1 MNAYRISIRR
11 ILILAV
17 RVMRQVLRDRR
28 TIALIVFGPIFVLS
42 LGSILFRSKPAAVPV
57 GMVNEDQGISSPQV
71 GSVNLGQRMADELA
85 AGDSIRLVVMDRSEL
100 DSSLRDG
107 TVKAVI
113 VFPEDFTASFLK
125 NHQVA
130 LDLRLEGSEPTRSMA
145 ITAYV
150 TQAAMK
156 TLAGLAGTGL
166 GMPGSAQA
174 TPGEPVLPVS
184 VQATYLYGGEQFDTM
199 DYIAPV
205 YIALLGMFFV
215 FLLACVAF
223 LRERSQGTIERLSA
237 TPASRF
243 EIVMGYM
250 LGLGLF
256 GLIQVTVILFFT
268 VWVIGI
274 HYYGNLALI
283 LLIVAIMAVVGVLLG
298 ILASAFARNEFQ
310 AIQFIPLILLPQV
323 LLGGTFWAI
332 SDMPAYLQPFAYMMP
347 IYYANIAL
355 RDVMLKGWGLA
366 EIWPNLAILT
376 GIGIVLVI
384 LSALMMRREVT

>member
-1 MNAYRISIRR
+1 MRARR

-28 TIALIVFGPIFVLS
+28 TVALIIIAPIIILS
-42 LGSILFRSKPAAVPV
+42 LGAVLFRSKPPV
-57 GMVNEDQGISSPQV
+57 TPIGVVNEDLGISSPLV
-71 GSVNLGQRMADELA
+71 GSVNLGQRIVVELE
-85 AGDSIRLVVMDRSEL
+85 AGDSFKLVSLNSNEVGAR
-100 DSSLRDG
+100 LRDG
-107 TVKAVI
+107 IVKAVI
-113 VFPEDFTASFLK
+113 VFPEDFTSSFLQS
-125 NHQVA
+125 HQVTI
-130 LDLRLEGSEPTRSMA
+130 DLRLEGSDPSQSMK
-145 ITAYV
+145 ITAYI

-156 TLAGLAGTGL
+156 TLAGLAETSL
-166 GMPGSAQA
+166 GVPGSSPSVQE
-174 TPGEPVLPVS
+174 EPVLPVS

-223 LRERSQGTIERLSA
+223 LRERSQGTMERLAA

-243 EIVMGYM
+243 EIVLGYM

-256 GLIQVTVILFFT
+256 GLLQVALILFFT

-274 HYYGNLALI
+274 HYLGSLALI
-283 LLIVAIMAVVGVLLG
+283 LLIVAIMAVVGVNLG
-298 ILASAFARNEFQ
+298 ILASAFARTEFQ
-310 AIQFIPLILLPQV
+310 VLQFIPLVIFPQV

-332 SDMPAYLQPFAYMMP
+332 SDMPAYLQPFAYVMP
-347 IYYANIAL
+347 IYYANVAL

-366 EIWPNLAILT
+366 EIWPNLAILA

-384 LSALMMRREVT
+384 LGALMMQREVV

>member
-1 MNAYRISIRR
+1 MNARR
-11 ILILAV
+11 ILILAG

-28 TIALIVFGPIFVLS
+28 TVALIVLAPIIIVT
-42 LGSILFRSKPAAVPV
+42 LGAVLFRAKPAAISI
-57 GMVNEDQGISSPQV
+57 GIVNEDLGLTSPAT
-71 GSVNLGQRMADELA
+71 GSVNLGGRIEDELA
-85 AGDSIRLVVMDRSEL
+85 AGDSFRLVPLNLSEV
-100 DSSLRDG
+100 DARLRDG

-113 VFPEDFTASFLK
+113 VFPEDFTASFLA
-125 NHQVA
+125 NHQVT
-130 LDLRLEGSEPTRSMA
+130 LDLRLEGSEPTRSMS

-156 TLAGLAGTGL
+156 TLAGLVGTGL
-166 GMPGSAQA
+166 GQPVSSPAGG
-174 TPGEPVLPVS
+174 GEPVLPVS

-223 LRERSQGTIERLSA
+223 IRERSQGTMERLAA

-243 EIVMGYM
+243 EIVLGYM

-256 GLIQVTVILFFT
+256 GLIQVSVILFFT
-268 VWVIGI
+268 VWAIGI
-274 HYYGNLALI
+274 HYSGSLALM
-283 LLIVAIMAVVGVLLG
+283 LLITAIMAVVGVLLG
-298 ILASAFARNEFQ
+298 ILASAFARTEFQ
-310 AIQFIPLILLPQV
+310 VLQFIPLVLFPQI
-323 LLGGTFWAI
+323 LLGGTFWPVA
-332 SDMPAYLQPFAYMMP
+332 DMPAYLQPFAYAMP
-347 IYYANIAL
+347 IYYANVAL

-366 EIWPNLAILT
+366 EIWPNLSILV

-384 LSALMMRREVT
+384 LSALMMRREVA